1 MNETQNKKSR
11 KSTKIYT
18 YKCVSFLFATIK
30 LVKFELKNPEL
41 LSPLK
46 ILQQLNKT
54 RTNCWNT
61 KTSHESTFFTVI

>member
-1 MNETQNKKSR
+1 MNETQK
-11 KSTKIYT
+11 KSTKSTKTYT

-30 LVKFELKNPEL
+30 LVRFELKNPDL

-61 KTSHESTFFTVI
+61 KTSNE